1 MNLKTRTNNI
11 LSYLVCMYNMR
22 PAQLSKVWR
31 HVSAAKPDP
40 IMGITELYNSS
51 TILIRLIYLLVH
63 IKMNMEIL
71 IFLIL

>member
-51 TILIRLIYLLVH
+51 
-63 IKMNMEIL
+63 N
-71 IFLIL
+71 